1 MCVLA
6 PILMAA
12 INIIVN
18 IVFMSVCVC
27 VWGGGGCLHLTL
39 GICVRNSMCVLA
51 PILMAAIN
59 IIVNSV
65 CVCVCVCV
73 YI

>member
-18 IVFMSVCVC
+18 IVFMSICVC
-27 VWGGGGCLHLTL
+27 
-39 GICVRNSMCVLA
+39 A
-51 PILMAAIN
+51 
-59 IIVNSV
+59 
-65 CVCVCVCV
+65 CVCVCV

>member
-6 PILMAA
+6 PMLMAA

-27 VWGGGGCLHLTL
+27 VWGGGGGFTFDI
-39 GICVRNSMCVLA
+39 GYMC
-51 PILMAAIN
+51 
-59 IIVNSV
+59 
-65 CVCVCVCV
+65 
-73 YI
+73 